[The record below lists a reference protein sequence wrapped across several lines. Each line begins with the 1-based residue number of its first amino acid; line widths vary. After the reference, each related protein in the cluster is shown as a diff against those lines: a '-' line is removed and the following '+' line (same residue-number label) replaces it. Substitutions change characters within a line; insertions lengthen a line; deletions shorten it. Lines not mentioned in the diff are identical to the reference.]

1 MLQFNNLAKHFGDQT
16 VFENVTFTINKGEKC
31 GLVGR
36 NGSGKTTL
44 FRLIIGEE
52 ESDDGEVNLP
62 KHYSIGYLDQHITFT
77 EDTIIAEA
85 ALGLPDQEK
94 DALYKAEAILFG
106 LGFNNDNLSQHP
118 SELSGGYH
126 LRLHLAKVLLSD
138 PDCLLLDEP
147 TNYLDIISIRW
158 LQKFLKS
165 WRKELIIISHD
176 RAFMDSVTTH
186 TLAIHRQKIRKI
198 KGGTEDIFQQIL
210 QEEEVHERTRQK
222 LEQKKT
228 HLDSFI
234 KRFGAKAT
242 KAKQAQSKAKA
253 LDKLPTLEKL
263 ALIDDLDFS
272 FDYADFPG
280 KQMARVEQVNF
291 SYEPPS
297 PGDKHLINHLDFEIS
312 ADDCIAIVGK
322 NGRGKSTIIKL
333 ISGELSAIDG
343 AIKSADKIKIGYFGQ
358 TNIDRLNPAH
368 TVEQEISLAN
378 PSLNIGKVRNLCGVM
393 MFGGDAAKKQI
404 SVLSGGERSRVLL
417 GKILATPCNL
427 LLLDEPTHHLDMES
441 IEALLTAIDLFPGT
455 VVIVTHSEMILK
467 QLPLT
472 KLVVCHNQSQD
483 VITGNYQD
491 FLNKGGWNDGDVI
504 KEKVKGAKTMSRQ
517 EYRQRSA
524 EIVQERAKIL
534 NPLQKQ
540 MVAIETKIEALEKQ
554 LDTDNDLLIEA
565 SEAEQGDLIREYSKN
580 IATHHQEIE
589 QLFEQ
594 LEELSKDVE
603 EKRNEFDQ
611 QLEDLKDQLS

>member
-1 MLQFNNLAKHFGDQT
+1 MLQFNNLAKHFGDQI
-16 VFENVTFTINKGEKC
+16 VFENVGFTINKGEKC

-52 ESDDGEVNLP
+52 ESNEGDVNLP
-62 KHYSIGYLDQHITFT
+62 KHYSIGYLDQHITFS
-77 EDTIIAEA
+77 EETIIAEA
-85 ALGLPDQEK
+85 ALGLPEQEK
-94 DALYKAEAILFG
+94 DSLYKAEAILFG
-106 LGFNNDNLSQHP
+106 LGFNDDNLSQHP
-118 SELSGGYH
+118 NELSGGYQ
-126 LRLHLAKVLLSD
+126 LRLHLTKVLLSD

-165 WRKELIIISHD
+165 WRKELIVISHD
-176 RAFMDSVTTH
+176 REFMDSVTTH
-186 TLAIHRQKIRKI
+186 TLAIHRNKIRKL
-198 KGGTEDIFQQIL
+198 KGGTEEIFQQIL
-210 QEEEVHERTRQK
+210 QEEEIHERTRQK
-222 LEQKKT
+222 LDQKKA

-253 LDKLPTLEKL
+253 IDKLPTLEKL
-263 ALIDDLDFS
+263 ALLDDLDFS

-280 KQMARVEQVNF
+280 KQMARVEEVNF
-291 SYEPPS
+291 SYETPS
-297 PGDKHLINHLDFEIS
+297 PGDKHLINDLGIEIS

-322 NGRGKSTIIKL
+322 NGRGKSTIMKL
-333 ISGELSAIDG
+333 ISRELSALEG
-343 AIKSADKIKIGYFGQ
+343 TIKSAEKIKIGYFGQ
-358 TNIDRLNPAH
+358 TNIDRLNPGH

-393 MFGGDAAKKQI
+393 MFSGDSAKKQI

-455 VVIVTHSEMILK
+455 VIIVTHSEMILK

-472 KLVVCHNQSQD
+472 KLIVCHNHSQD
-483 VITGNYQD
+483 VITGNYLD
-491 FLNKGGWNDGDVI
+491 FLNRGGWNDGNVI
-504 KEKVKGAKTMSRQ
+504 KEKIKGGKTMSRQ

-524 EIVQERAKIL
+524 EIVQERAKIMT
-534 NPLQKQ
+534 PLKKK
-540 MVAIETKIEALEKQ
+540 MIAVENKIENLEKQ
-554 LDTDNDLLIEA
+554 LNTDNNLLIEA
-565 SEAEQGDLIREYSKN
+565 SEAEQGDLIKEHSKN
-580 IATHHQEIE
+580 IAIHHHQIE
-589 QLFEQ
+589 ELFKE

-603 EKRNEFDQ
+603 EKRNQFDQ
-611 QLEDLKDQLS
+611 QLEDLKDQ